1 MGHGKFYRAA
11 AEKID
16 RMRLYSA
23 GEAVAL
29 LKETA
34 RTTFDESVELAMN
47 LGVDPKHADQMVR
60 GTVSLPHGTGRTTR
74 VLVFAAG
81 EKAMEAQESGAD
93 FVGANDLIEKVRG
106 GWLDFEAVVA
116 TPDLMKDVAKLG
128 GILGPRKLM
137 PSPKGGTVT
146 NDVGKTV
153 KELKAGKIEFRV
165 DKQGIINVA
174 IGKASFSAENIEANL
189 RSVVE
194 AVMRARPSASKG
206 LYLQKLTVCT
216 SMGPGIKIDKAT
228 LTKD

>member
-16 RMRLYSA
+16 RNRLYSA
-23 GEAVAL
+23 TDAVAL

-34 RTTFDESVELAMN
+34 RPNFDESVELAMN
-47 LGVDPKHADQMVR
+47 LGVDPRHADQMVR
-60 GTVSLPHGTGRTTR
+60 GTVNLPHGTGRSTR

-81 EKAMEAQESGAD
+81 EKAMEATQAGAD
-93 FVGANDLIEKVRG
+93 YVGTDDMIEKVRG

-116 TPDLMKDVAKLG
+116 TPDMMKEVGKLG

-146 NDVGKTV
+146 NDVAKTIQ
-153 KELKAGKIEFRV
+153 ELKAGKIEFRV

-174 IGKASFSAENIEANL
+174 IGKASFSHEKIEENL
-189 RSVVE
+189 HSVIE
-194 AVMRARPSASKG
+194 AVMRARPSAAKG
-206 LYLQKLTVCT
+206 AYLQKLTVCT
-216 SMGPGIKIDKAT
+216 SMGPGIKIDKAIYA
-228 LTKD
+228 